1 MGAELS
7 PCQKYR
13 YALWRRWSAT
23 PETNLL
29 VFIGLNP
36 STADAINDDPT
47 IRRCIGFAK
56 SFGFGGVMMLN
67 AYAFRATKPA
77 LMKKAADPNG
87 PLNDETLRQYGNAAA
102 MVIAAW
108 GNHCPH
114 DRQES
119 VIKLIGRDI
128 HCLGINASA
137 PQASAL
143 HPSRR
148 KTVTLQENHD

>member
-1 MGAELS
+1 
-7 PCQKYR
+7 
-13 YALWRRWSAT
+13 
-23 PETNLL
+23 
-29 VFIGLNP
+29 
-36 STADAINDDPT
+36 
-47 IRRCIGFAK
+47 
-56 SFGFGGVMMLN
+56 MMLN

-128 HCLGINASA
+128 HCLGINASGTPSIRSTSVA
-137 PQASAL
+137 TQNRYSSGEPRLMIAHVNAQYRGRYNAAS
-143 HPSRR
+143 RMQI
-148 KTVTLQENHD
+148 K